1 MPFHEKSAW
10 IMTFALLLAGAF
22 YVWTVSTISAELGQ
36 LAPPVLPVVV
46 VYTVIITIVAT
57 VGHILIAVFSPR
69 DAREATD
76 EREKRIVERMGHVS
90 GYVLG
95 VGIILALGTYLFTY
109 DGNLMFYIVFGS
121 LMLSQLAEYVGQIVL
136 YRVGV
141 Y

>member
-10 IMTFALLLAGAF
+10 IMSVALLLGGAF
-22 YVWTVSTISAELGQ
+22 YGWTVTTISAELGR
-36 LAPPVLPVVV
+36 LAPPILPAVL
-46 VYTVIITIVAT
+46 VYTVIIVIVAT
-57 VGHILIAVFSPR
+57 VGHILVAMTSPR
-69 DAREATD
+69 DAREAAD
-76 EREKRIVERMGHVS
+76 EREKRIVERMGHLS

-95 VGIILALGTYLFTY
+95 FGIIVALGTYLFTY
-109 DGNLMFYIVFGS
+109 DGNLMFYIAFGS